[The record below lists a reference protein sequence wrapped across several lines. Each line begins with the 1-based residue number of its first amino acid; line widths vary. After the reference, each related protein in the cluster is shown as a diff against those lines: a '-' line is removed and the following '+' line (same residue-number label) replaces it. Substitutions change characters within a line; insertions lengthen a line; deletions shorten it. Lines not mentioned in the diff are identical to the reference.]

1 MRFLKQGVLLFIL
14 MLIVFLPTASL
25 AEDAATTVEK
35 KEETVGRVTLESKEY
50 PLDHYKVEA
59 DIGDGLKYAADNAL
73 HAINQGMWGFNK
85 TVASFTLYSVNQ
97 LMSFDLI
104 STIVN
109 EAGIMSERIYEI
121 MSGTFLSLFVIFV
134 GGTAA
139 WRYFVNQ
146 QVGHAVKAI
155 IGALVIMVLTFWF
168 YSDATGNIKWLNDRG
183 AELEGIASSANV
195 LISSDEF
202 DSNAAYNPKEGI
214 AVLENQLF
222 NLMVKRPY
230 LLLNYGST
238 NEADVISEN
247 PNRIDN
253 LLKIKPYSAEGK
265 EQREAIVKKEVSN
278 FDNKQMSPAFSG
290 ERFGYLIITIISTIA
305 LSVPVLLLGI
315 FKFLLQV
322 WFLALVIFTAIP
334 LVLSLIPSYSESAL
348 NHAKKIVGVL
358 LMKAGLVLLIAVITG
373 IVTLLYESVKV
384 TNGVEGYAFVVFL
397 ICITMWGLFKYRNE
411 IFEVASAGMLQGQQV
426 VERVTTNSF
435 DKMGDAGE
443 KGFKGARRMVGKAYK
458 NHRQKKRREEFL
470 STREGA
476 GRKNFSNGAAVSVE
490 RSEHRKAVG
499 ENPLQKQG
507 TSGQKQIQ
515 EQQATGKGSKNTNAG
530 VASEAATRSASR
542 NAGAAIVNLDDY
554 KSGKGEGAG
563 KRKAPSQSSQ
573 NSNRSV
579 SEARNPSSPKQSEGR
594 RNEEVKPSTKRTID
608 TVNYQS
614 SPHRK
619 PSGRM
624 ESENEVAAAK
634 NNNSSQSSRNSNRSV
649 SEARNPSS
657 PKRSEGRGNEGIK
670 SSGQGTTDAANYQP
684 SPHRKSSGKIESEN
698 EVAAT
703 REQGKHLTQWEVQQ
717 KLNAKKNN
725 HSTETVKR
733 SESRKPKEKENKKRK

>member
-1 MRFLKQGVLLFIL
+1 MKFLKQGLPFFIL
-14 MLIVFLPTASL
+14 MLFVLLPIASL
-25 AEDAATTVEK
+25 AEDAETTVEK
-35 KEETVGRVTLESKEY
+35 KAETVGRVTLESKEY
-50 PLDHYKVEA
+50 PLDHYKMEA
-59 DIGDGLKYAADNAL
+59 DIGEGFKDAADNAL

-85 TVASFTLYSVNQ
+85 TVASFTLYSINQ

-104 STIVN
+104 SSITN
-109 EAGIMSERIYEI
+109 EAGIMSERIYEV

-134 GGTAA
+134 GGMAA
-139 WRYFVNQ
+139 WRYYINQ
-146 QVGHAVKAI
+146 QAGYAVKAI
-155 IGALVIMVLTFWF
+155 IGALVIMVLTFWL

-195 LISSDEF
+195 LVSSDEF
-202 DSNAAYNPKEGI
+202 DTNAAYNPKEGI

-238 NEADVISEN
+238 KEADVISEN

-265 EQREAIVKKEVSN
+265 EQRKAVIKKEVSN
-278 FDNKQMSPAFSG
+278 FDNKQMSPEFSG

-348 NHAKKIVGVL
+348 NHGKKLVGVL

-397 ICITMWGLFKYRNE
+397 ICITIWGLFKYRTE
-411 IFEVASAGMLQGQQV
+411 IFEVASAGMVHGQQV
-426 VERVTTNSF
+426 VERATTNSF
-435 DKMGDAGE
+435 DKIGDVGE

-458 NHRQKKRREEFL
+458 NHQKNKRQEEFQ
-470 STREGA
+470 SSREGA
-476 GRKNFSNGAAVSVE
+476 SRKSFPNGAAVSAE
-490 RSEHRKAVG
+490 RSERRKAVG
-499 ENPLQKQG
+499 ENIPQKR
-507 TSGQKQIQ
+507 Q
-515 EQQATGKGSKNTNAG
+515 EQQETGKGEKNTATA
-530 VASEAATRSASR
+530 VASGAANRSASR

-554 KSGKGEGAG
+554 KSGKGEGTG
-563 KRKAPSQSSQ
+563 KDD
-573 NSNRSV
+573 
-579 SEARNPSSPKQSEGR
+579 
-594 RNEEVKPSTKRTID
+594 TKGQ
-608 TVNYQS
+608 TV
-614 SPHRK
+614 
-619 PSGRM
+619 
-624 ESENEVAAAK
+624 
-634 NNNSSQSSRNSNRSV
+634 RNSNRSV
-649 SEARNPSS
+649 SEARNPNANK
-657 PKRSEGRGNEGIK
+657 PLEVKKTEGVNPSQRTMG
-670 SSGQGTTDAANYQP
+670 GTNPQP
-684 SPHRKSSGKIESEN
+684 SSHRKPSGRIESQK
-698 EVAAT
+698 EVAASK
-703 REQGKHLTQWEVQQ
+703 EPGKHLTQWEVQQ
-717 KLNAKKNN
+717 KINAKKAN

-733 SESRKPKEKENKKRK
+733 SESRESKAKEPK